1 MTTTTMKAY
10 VNVIH
15 TIDLLSTLDES
26 FLNGFTAKSYKNVIH
41 GCPLDTLRDM
51 KIAVIS
57 RQEEFEKE
65 VNATNNGYYLFDD
78 GTTFTWK
85 SEAKDYFFDHP
96 DQPFKWVDA
105 QKREIKIYRNYY
117 KIDFEWAQQVRI
129 NLELK
134 IEEYKRNKIAAL
146 EADIQE
152 LNEKIEKIR
161 AITY

>member
-1 MTTTTMKAY
+1 MTTNTIKAY

-26 FLNGFTAKSYKNVIH
+26 FLNGFTAKSYKNIIQ

-51 KIAVIS
+51 KIAVIA

-65 VNATNNGYYLFDD
+65 VEATNDGYYLFDD

-85 SEAKDYFFDHP
+85 SDAKDYFFDHP
-96 DQPFKWVDA
+96 NQSFQWVDA

-117 KIDFEWAQQVRI
+117 KIDLEWAQQVRI

-134 IEEYKRNKIAAL
+134 IEEYKRDKIAAL

-161 AITY
+161 AIAY

>member
-1 MTTTTMKAY
+1 MTITTMKAY

-65 VNATNNGYYLFDD
+65 VEATNNGYYLFDD

-96 DQPFKWVDA
+96 DQSFKWVDA

-134 IEEYKRNKIAAL
+134 IEEYKRDKIAAL

>member
-15 TIDLLSTLDES
+15 TIDLLSTLDKS

-57 RQEEFEKE
+57 HQEEFEKE

-96 DQPFKWVDA
+96 DQSFKWVDA

-134 IEEYKRNKIAAL
+134 IEKYKHDKIAAL

-161 AITY
+161 SISY

>member
-1 MTTTTMKAY
+1 MTTNTIKAY

-26 FLNGFTAKSYKNVIH
+26 FLNGFTAKSYKNVIQ

-51 KIAVIS
+51 KIAVIV

-65 VNATNNGYYLFDD
+65 VEATNDGYYLFDD

-85 SEAKDYFFDHP
+85 SDAKDYFFDHP
-96 DQPFKWVDA
+96 NQSFQWVDA

-134 IEEYKRNKIAAL
+134 IEKYKRDKIAAL

>member
-1 MTTTTMKAY
+1 MTTNTIKAY

-26 FLNGFTAKSYKNVIH
+26 FLNGFTAKSYKNVIQ

-51 KIAVIS
+51 KIAVIA

-65 VNATNNGYYLFDD
+65 VEATNDGYYLFDD

-85 SEAKDYFFDHP
+85 SDAKDYFFDHP
-96 DQPFKWVDA
+96 NQSFQWVDA
-105 QKREIKIYRNYY
+105 QKHEIKIYRNYY

-134 IEEYKRNKIAAL
+134 IEKYKRDKIAAL

>member
-1 MTTTTMKAY
+1 MTTNTIKAY

-26 FLNGFTAKSYKNVIH
+26 FLNGFTAKSYKNVIQ

-51 KIAVIS
+51 KIAVIA

-65 VNATNNGYYLFDD
+65 VEATNDGYYLFDD

-85 SEAKDYFFDHP
+85 SDAKDYFFDHP
-96 DQPFKWVDA
+96 NQSFQWVDT

-117 KIDFEWAQQVRI
+117 KIDLEWAQQVRI
-129 NLELK
+129 NLELR
-134 IEEYKRNKIAAL
+134 IEEYKRDKIAAL

>member
-1 MTTTTMKAY
+1 MTTNTIKAY

-15 TIDLLSTLDES
+15 TIDLLGTLDES
-26 FLNGFTAKSYKNVIH
+26 FLNGFTAKSYKNIIQ

-51 KIAVIS
+51 KIAVIA

-65 VNATNNGYYLFDD
+65 VEATNDGYYLFDD

-85 SEAKDYFFDHP
+85 SDAKDYFFDHP
-96 DQPFKWVDA
+96 NQSFQWVDA

-117 KIDFEWAQQVRI
+117 KIDLEWAQQVRI
-129 NLELK
+129 NLELR
-134 IEEYKRNKIAAL
+134 IEEYKRDKIAAL

>member
-1 MTTTTMKAY
+1 MTTNTIKAY

-26 FLNGFTAKSYKNVIH
+26 FLNGFTAKSYKNIIQ

-65 VNATNNGYYLFDD
+65 VEATNDGYYLFDD

-85 SEAKDYFFDHP
+85 SDAKDYFFDHP
-96 DQPFKWVDA
+96 NQSFQWVDA

-117 KIDFEWAQQVRI
+117 KIDLEWAQQVRI
-129 NLELK
+129 NLELR
-134 IEEYKRNKIAAL
+134 IEEYKRDKIAAL

>member
-65 VNATNNGYYLFDD
+65 VEATNNGYYLFDD

-96 DQPFKWVDA
+96 DQSFKWVDA

-134 IEEYKRNKIAAL
+134 IEEYKRDKIAAL

>member
-1 MTTTTMKAY
+1 MTTNTIKAY

-26 FLNGFTAKSYKNVIH
+26 FLNGFTAKSYKNVIQ

-51 KIAVIS
+51 KIAVIA

-65 VNATNNGYYLFDD
+65 VEATNDGYYLFDD

-85 SEAKDYFFDHP
+85 SDAKDYFFDHP
-96 DQPFKWVDA
+96 NQSFQWVDA

-117 KIDFEWAQQVRI
+117 KIDLEWAQQVRI

-134 IEEYKRNKIAAL
+134 IEKYKRDKIAAL

>member
-96 DQPFKWVDA
+96 DQSFKWVDA
-105 QKREIKIYRNYY
+105 QKREIKIYHNYY

>member
-1 MTTTTMKAY
+1 MTTNTIKAY

-26 FLNGFTAKSYKNVIH
+26 FLNGFTAKSYKNVIQ

-51 KIAVIS
+51 KIAVIA

-65 VNATNNGYYLFDD
+65 VEATNDGYYLFDD

-85 SEAKDYFFDHP
+85 SDAKDYFFDHP
-96 DQPFKWVDA
+96 NQSFQWVDA

-117 KIDFEWAQQVRI
+117 KIDLEWAQQVRI
-129 NLELK
+129 NLELR
-134 IEEYKRNKIAAL
+134 IEEYKRDKIAAL

>member
-1 MTTTTMKAY
+1 MNT
-10 VNVIH
+10 VIKSYINIIR
-15 TIDLLSTLDES
+15 TIDLLTMIGES
-26 FLNGFTAKSYKNVIH
+26 FNDFTEKSYKTVIR
-41 GCPLDTLRDM
+41 GCPLKALRDM

-78 GTTFTWK
+78 GKTFTWK
-85 SEAKDYFFDHP
+85 SDAKDYFFDHP
-96 DQPFKWVDA
+96 DQSFKWVDA
-105 QKREIKIYRNYY
+105 EKRKIKVYRNYY
-117 KIDFEWAQQVRI
+117 KFDAEWAQQVRI

-134 IEEYKRNKIAAL
+134 IEKYKRDKIAAL

>member
-1 MTTTTMKAY
+1 MTTNTIKAY

-26 FLNGFTAKSYKNVIH
+26 FLNGFTAKSYKNIIQ

-51 KIAVIS
+51 KIAVIA

-65 VNATNNGYYLFDD
+65 VEATNDGYYLFDD

-85 SEAKDYFFDHP
+85 SDAKDYFFDHP
-96 DQPFKWVDA
+96 NQSFQWVDA

-117 KIDFEWAQQVRI
+117 KIDLEWAQQVRI

-134 IEEYKRNKIAAL
+134 IEKYKRDKIAAL
-146 EADIQE
+146 EAGIQE